1 MFCSAFRPFTSLHI
15 TRRAYSARYFHRVT
29 TDFITHDRK
38 GHLVTRKVPVIIGNP
53 GETYV
58 LIDQGLGSALR
69 AASPC
74 TSASTASAEG
84 RCKLTFFHDSQHF
97 GFGPSSYP
105 RLYAPS
111 QIPRQTE
118 SNTSPATLF
127 LSGKMYEIVL
137 DGTDDA
143 NFAENASATGQN
155 LASVLHQLKNM

>member
-1 MFCSAFRPFTSLHI
+1 ML
-15 TRRAYSARYFHRVT
+15 
-29 TDFITHDRK
+29 
-38 GHLVTRKVPVIIGNP
+38 
-53 GETYV
+53 
-58 LIDQGLGSALR
+58 
-69 AASPC
+69 
-74 TSASTASAEG
+74 
-84 RCKLTFFHDSQHF
+84 
-97 GFGPSSYP
+97 GPSSYP

-137 DGTDDA
+137 DGTDDGIIQSPILLLLRILIHNIYLA